1 MTPSDPSTWT
11 LPRLRVDKD
20 GAWYH
25 DDVEVTHPGILSS
38 LRDALERDAEG
49 YCIRIGSVRVAVE
62 VEDAPYAVVRF
73 EPEGDGF
80 ALTLNDLT
88 RERLDPAT
96 LRLGSGDVPY
106 CRVKNGRF
114 DARFSRAAAYQLL
127 ERVETDARTGR
138 GALRVGGQSYALGSL
153 GS

>member
-25 DDVEVTHPGILSS
+25 EGEEVTHPGILLS
-38 LRDALERDAEG
+38 LRAALERDAEG
-49 YCIRIGSVRVAVE
+49 YCIRTGPVRVPVE

-80 ALTLNDLT
+80 AVTLNDLT
-88 RERLDPAT
+88 RERLDPET
-96 LRLGSGDVPY
+96 LRLGEGEVPY
-106 CRVKNGRF
+106 CRVKGGGF
-114 DARFSRAAAYQLL
+114 EARFSRSAAYQLL
-127 ERVETDARTGR
+127 ERVEPYADTGR
-138 GALRVGGQSYALGSL
+138 GALRVGGRFYALGS
-153 GS
+153 

>member
-25 DDVEVTHPGILSS
+25 EDEEVTHPGILSS
-38 LRDALERDAEG
+38 LRAGLERDAEG
-49 YCIRIGSVRVAVE
+49 YCIRIGLVRVPVQ

-80 ALTLNDLT
+80 AVTLNDLT

-96 LRLGSGDVPY
+96 LRLGAGEVPY
-106 CRVKNGRF
+106 CRVKGGAF
-114 DARFSRAAAYQLL
+114 EARFSRAAAYQLL
-127 ERVETDARTGR
+127 GMAEYDERTGR
-138 GALRVGGQSYALGSL
+138 GLLRGGAREYPLRRSA
-153 GS
+153 